1 MTVCHASLFL
11 YKKISAAPNKRHDGA
26 VITLINKSSYIWID
40 LRVLLLILSPAAS
53 LLSGTLFGDCLFTL
67 ADINSLC
74 DHADHLILKVVE
86 ILLMQNSENYK

>member
-26 VITLINKSSYIWID
+26 VITGINKSGNVGIY
-40 LRVLLLILSPAAS
+40 LRILLLILSPAAS

-67 ADINSLC
+67 ADINSLG
-74 DHADHLILKVVE
+74 DHTDHLVLKVDKL
-86 ILLMQNSENYK
+86 LLMQNSENYK